1 MQVTFDD
8 FIHTGPDT
16 LAGRYLRTF
25 WSPVYRSQDLTP
37 GDVVPVK
44 IMCEK
49 FSLYRGWEGV
59 PHLMAP
65 TCPHRGAPLY
75 VGSVENDS
83 LRCMYHGWK
92 YDGSGQCVEQPRE
105 DPSLCSK
112 VKVRSYPTHEYLGLI
127 FAYLGEGSPSPFRR
141 FADLEKPGVLEPCIP
156 EYWPCNYFNRLDNA
170 CDLSHVTFTH
180 REAIS
185 RAGRSDRLGAGEVR
199 VEETD
204 YGIRCVCDNP
214 PQTTRF
220 HMANINLVKANVR
233 VEGSMQDA
241 ATIAVDRLSW
251 RVPVDD
257 ENTVSFSID
266 LMHVEGEEAVRYQ
279 ERRKKTEELGK
290 TISPTAMGEA
300 ILAGKIKEKDLD
312 KTLSTATLFSVED
325 YLMQVGQGAVDRS
338 KDRLGR
344 IDIGVILLR
353 KIWERELL
361 AFAEGRPLKEWK
373 SAPAEP

>member
-1 MQVTFDD
+1 MQLTFDD
-8 FIHTGPDT
+8 FIHTGPDR
-16 LAGRYLRTF
+16 LAGRYLRTY
-25 WSPVYRSQDLTP
+25 WSPVYRSQDLSP

-49 FSLYRGWEGV
+49 FTLYRGQEGT

-75 VGSVENDS
+75 VGFVEDDG

-105 DPSLCSK
+105 DPSICDT
-112 VKVRSYPTHEYLGLI
+112 VKVRSYPTHEYLGLL
-127 FAYLGEGSPSPFRR
+127 FAYLGEGEPPPFRR
-141 FADLEKPGVLEPCIP
+141 FADMEQPGVLEACDP
-156 EYWPCNYFNRLDNA
+156 EFWPCNYFNRLDNA
-170 CDLSHVTFTH
+170 CDQAHVTFTH
-180 REAIS
+180 REAIL
-185 RAGRSDRLGAGEVR
+185 RAGRPDRMGDGDLK

-204 YGIRCVCDNP
+204 YGIKCIVENP
-214 PQTTRF
+214 KQFTRF
-220 HMANINLVKANVR
+220 HMPNINLVMANVR

-241 ATIAVDRLSW
+241 ATLAVDRLSW

-257 ENTVSFSID
+257 ENTVSFSVD
-266 LMHVEGEEAVRYQ
+266 LMHVDGEEAERYK
-279 ERRKKTEELGK
+279 ERRKRTLERGK
-290 TISPTAMGEA
+290 AASPTAMGEA
-300 ILAGKIKEKDLD
+300 ILAGQIKEKDLD
-312 KTLSTATLFSVED
+312 KSLSTATLFSVED

-344 IDIGVILLR
+344 IDMGVILMR

-361 AFAEGRPLKEWK
+361 AFAEGRPLKQWK
-373 SAPAEP
+373 TAGLRT